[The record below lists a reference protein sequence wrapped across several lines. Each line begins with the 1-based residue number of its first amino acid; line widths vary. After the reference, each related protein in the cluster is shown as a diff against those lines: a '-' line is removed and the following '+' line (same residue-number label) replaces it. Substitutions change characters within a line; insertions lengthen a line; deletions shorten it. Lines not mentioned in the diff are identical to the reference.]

1 VSVVVGVVRNGA
13 QQHQRRH
20 RTLVR
25 VTAALVVSTAVEVV
39 ALNAGIT
46 DNVLWPPTTPVRGL
60 LLLAL
65 LLPWVPVAQ
74 DAVERIRRR
83 RGSAAP
89 VS

>member
-1 VSVVVGVVRNGA
+1 VRNGA
-13 QQHQRRH
+13 QQYQRRQ

-25 VTAALVVSTAVEVV
+25 VTAALVVSAAVEVV

-46 DNVLWPPTTPVRGL
+46 NNVLWPPTTPVLGL
-60 LLLAL
+60 MLIAL

-74 DAVERIRRR
+74 DAVKRIGRRR
-83 RGSAAP
+83 ESAAP